1 MNEALELLSAD
12 LLRSNCMQP
21 FPKHVYQRFRLCA
34 LIDLERTRTTA
45 AMMAPIDLPNKSW
58 RPTKTSKSSE
68 HPASKSLEMLG

>member
-34 LIDLERTRTTA
+34 LIDLERTRTTGRNDGPDRFA
-45 AMMAPIDLPNKSW
+45 KQ
-58 RPTKTSKSSE
+58 E
-68 HPASKSLEMLG
+68 LETHKNFEKF